1 MIFLKSHGIIFM
13 KPRKVAGTSFEI
25 ALSRYAKPDDII
37 TPVSPDDEKTRKY
50 LGFSSCQNYLDQS
63 GKQIFNNH
71 ISASEAKKK
80 LGHSIWGGVEK
91 CAIVRN
97 PFDVY
102 ISLFYYHNG
111 SSADIAKLTDWY
123 IDGKGGSY
131 LGVNHKQYFIKGKM
145 IIDRF
150 IRYENFEEDILELE
164 RSVPSLKGLYD
175 TFRNIKA
182 KSGIRSDASYELE
195 NVYACHPK
203 LKRQI
208 RRLHEFEITKFD
220 YSSL

>member
-1 MIFLKSHGIIFM
+1 MIFLKKENLLFL
-13 KPRKVAGTSFEI
+13 KARKVAGTSFEI
-25 ALSRYAKPDDII
+25 AMSRYAKTDDII
-37 TPVSPDDEKTRKY
+37 TPVSHDDEKIRKD
-50 LGFSSCQNYLDQS
+50 LGFYCCQNYMDQN
-63 GKQIFNNH
+63 GTPIFNNH

-80 LGHSIWGGVEK
+80 LGYPIWDEVEK

-111 SSADIAKLTDWY
+111 AAADISKLTDWY
-123 IDGKGGSY
+123 IDGKGSSY

-150 IRYENFEEDILELE
+150 IRYENFEEDILKLE
-164 RSVPSLKGLYD
+164 RSVPSLKDLYD

-182 KSGIRSDASYELE
+182 KSGIRSNASYQLE
-195 NVYACHPK
+195 AVYSHHPK
-203 LKRQI
+203 LKREI
-208 RRLHEFEITKFD
+208 RRLHEFEITSFD